1 MKIEVSGQRE
11 AGLVGSSDFFKTVTV
26 TIEYN
31 PEIDSE
37 FSGQATHSDGR
48 SYQELTGFA
57 IKKKDFFGWF
67 ELVLFHT
74 KQGDYTSITIPIG
87 GIKKVVCG
95 GQEVPQQDW
104 LSVSFRPE

>member
-31 PEIDSE
+31 PEIDFE
-37 FSGQATHSDGR
+37 FSGQATHSDGS

-57 IKKKDFFGWF
+57 IQKRGYFGWF
-67 ELVLFHT
+67 ELVLYHP
-74 KQGDYTSITIPIG
+74 KRGDYIRVTIPIEG
-87 GIKKVVCG
+87 VKKVVWD
-95 GQEVPQQDW
+95 GQEVLQEDW
-104 LSVSFRPE
+104 LSISFLPK